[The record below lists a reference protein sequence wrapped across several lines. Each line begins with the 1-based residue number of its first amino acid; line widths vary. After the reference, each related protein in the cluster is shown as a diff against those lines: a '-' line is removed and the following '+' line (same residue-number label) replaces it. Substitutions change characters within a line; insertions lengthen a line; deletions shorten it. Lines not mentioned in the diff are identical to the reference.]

1 MAKKPTPSKK
11 PRATKNGSAKGIRG
25 EEVTETKEPGM
36 LQKLFVWVLIP
47 VLFALAVGMI
57 IAEVTGTNV
66 FEKAKTVV
74 GSKSADDNQLTTQN
88 VDDYNK
94 QIVNLKAQLKEKEA
108 VVTSL
113 QNKLDTNKTDSAKA
127 EIEKKRLEKEIAKLK
142 KTKTDTKVDNTV
154 LTKTYEQMAP
164 KSSAAVISAM
174 SDEEALKIL
183 RNLKPVTLAAVL
195 EKMTPEK
202 AAGYTEMLSTG
213 EK

>member
-11 PRATKNGSAKGIRG
+11 VSVKKGNVAEKIS
-25 EEVTETKEPGM
+25 EVKEPGT

-57 IAEVTGTNV
+57 VAEVTGTNV
-66 FEKAKTVV
+66 FEKAKTVI
-74 GSKSADDNQLTTQN
+74 GSKSDEENTIAPQK

-94 QIVNLKAQLKEKEA
+94 QIVNLKAQLKEKDA
-108 VVTSL
+108 IVTSL
-113 QNKLDTNKTDSAKA
+113 QSKIDASKTDASKA
-127 EIEKKRLEKEIAKLK
+127 EIEKKRLEKEITKLQ
-142 KTKTDTKVDNTV
+142 KTKIDTKVDNTV

-174 SDEEALKIL
+174 SDEEAMKIL

-213 EK
+213 KK

>member
-1 MAKKPTPSKK
+1 MAKKPVPSKT
-11 PRATKNGSAKGIRG
+11 PRSTKIASNA
-25 EEVTETKEPGM
+25 EEVSKSKEPGK

-47 VLFALAVGMI
+47 ILFALAIGMI

-74 GSKSADDNQLTTQN
+74 GGNADPAKNELTTQS

-94 QIVNLKAQLKEKEA
+94 QIVNLKAQLKEKDA
-108 VVTSL
+108 VVSDL
-113 QNKLDTNKTDSAKA
+113 QNKVDSSKVDISKLDV
-127 EIEKKRLEKEIAKLK
+127 EKKRLEQEITKLQNS
-142 KTKTDTKVDNTV
+142 KTDTKVDNTAMV
-154 LTKTYEQMAP
+154 KTYETMAP
-164 KSSAAVISAM
+164 KSAAAIISAM

-195 EKMTPEK
+195 EKMTPDK
-202 AAGYTEMLSTG
+202 AAGYTEKMAKG

>member
-11 PRATKNGSAKGIRG
+11 PKSAKGRVAS
-25 EEVTETKEPGM
+25 EESTTVKEPGM

-47 VLFALAVGMI
+47 VLFALAIGMI

-74 GSKSADDNQLTTQN
+74 GSTSESEKNKLSTQN

-94 QIVNLKAQLKEKEA
+94 QIVNLKAQLKEKDA
-108 VVTSL
+108 VITSL
-113 QNKLDTNKTDSAKA
+113 QSKIDTSKTEASKS
-127 EIEKKRLEKEIAKLK
+127 EIEKKRLEKEITKLQ
-142 KTKTDTKVDNTV
+142 KTKADTNVDSTT

-164 KSSAAVISAM
+164 KSSATIISAM
-174 SDEEALKIL
+174 SDEEAMKIL

-202 AAGYTEMLSTG
+202 AAAYTELLSTG
-213 EK
+213 KKE